1 MKAPARREERPALEA
16 VGAAPRYPAIPVA
29 GSRRRYLLSE
39 RRGRTTPPL
48 PQHRFLPPHL
58 RPPCA
63 RTLPPPSQR
72 MRSAPTNAPP
82 HHPPPPTGPR
92 GEMTPRLP
100 RVSRVRSH
108 PVGEVRAEAA
118 ILGGRAGRG
127 AGLRRRWGG
136 SECGLRAGG
145 PHGRAV
151 RLRGPGE
158 LVLGAAEP
166 GRGGV
171 VAAGAAPR
179 DLPGARFGHHP
190 RRLRALGVRELP
202 RLALHRQQP
211 GAGGRP
217 AGRRRGPWGP
227 G

>member
-16 VGAAPRYPAIPVA
+16 VGAAPRYPERPSRSRAVVA
-29 GSRRRYLLSE
+29 GTYSANEETAQLHRSLSVASRRPTSD
-39 RRGRTTPPL
+39 
-48 PQHRFLPPHL
+48 
-58 RPPCA
+58 RPA
-63 RTLPPPSQR
+63 RAPSQR

-127 AGLRRRWGG
+127 AGLRRWGG

-171 VAAGAAPR
+171 AAAGAAPR
-179 DLPGARFGHHP
+179 DLPGARLGHHP